1 MIVDDVRY
9 LIRQVI
15 KNNDFA
21 YRTYFVGGCVRDYVR
36 GKDPHDIDIVVNIPN
51 GSCVLANM
59 LKDKY
64 GKNITKPCKQ
74 SIKRN

>member
-36 GKDPHDIDIVVNIPN
+36 GKDPHDIDVVVNIPN
-51 GSCVLANM
+51 DCFSCC
-59 LKDKY
+59 KR
-64 GKNITKPCKQ
+64 GKGDSHRTI
-74 SIKRN
+74 